1 MCMTLRR
8 GVLEVIS
15 LANSTPKSFRDFTDI
30 SINKRK
36 LSSATVSKILKELVA
51 IKVLEEVVI
60 RSKTGRR
67 IIGYRTTERGKQIL
81 ELAEELNKAL
91 KNSTQQFRKL

>member
-1 MCMTLRR
+1 MTLRR

-15 LANSTPKSFRDFTDI
+15 LATNIPKSFKDFANI
-30 SINKRK
+30 SIGKRK

-67 IIGYRTTERGKQIL
+67 IIGYRTTERGKKIL
-81 ELAEELNKAL
+81 ELADELNKAL
-91 KNSTQQFRKL
+91 KDTTQQN